1 MEALL
6 VVSHSDRLTY
16 DMHVVNNFFYIADD
30 HQVTV

>member
-16 DMHVVNNFFYIADD
+16 VTHVVNIFFYYFALRDL
-30 HQVTV
+30 HL